1 MNSFQSSDDG
11 KLSGFIWRG
20 GCLLYGLRRYS
31 GVLEGYVW
39 GAGCPNHH
47 PEM

>member
-1 MNSFQSSDDG
+1 LEG
-11 KLSGFIWRG
+11 GGLLS
-20 GCLLYGLRRYS
+20 GLRRYS

-47 PEM
+47 PEL